1 MLKTSTPSVAKLRK
15 TRLSQGIKRREL
27 YLTDAEWL
35 AAKAFIA
42 QLRASIWQRLNT

>member
-1 MLKTSTPSVAKLRK
+1 MTSTSTPSVAKLRK

-35 AAKAFIA
+35 AAKEFIA
-42 QLRASIWQRLNT
+42 QLRARLKGTA